1 MVPLEMTSVS
11 MFKDNFVI
19 YLVQLKSSNHP
30 QLSTIQLEQVEWRKM
45 PKNIDLKIPMK
56 NHFPHALLQSLKVFP
71 KTCHTKI

>member
-56 NHFPHALLQSLKVFP
+56 NRFPRALLQPLKVFP